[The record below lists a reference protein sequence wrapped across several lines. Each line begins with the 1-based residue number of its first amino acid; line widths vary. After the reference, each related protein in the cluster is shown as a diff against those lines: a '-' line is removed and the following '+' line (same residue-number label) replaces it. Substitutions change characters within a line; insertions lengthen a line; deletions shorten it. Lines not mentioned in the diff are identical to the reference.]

1 MSLVSIETKLVRCP
15 YNEKWL
21 KNKGD
26 PKVHAQWYIPTTRT
40 WSNSTYLSGESTDP
54 YESADLCEFTDPS
67 VKIIE
72 TREVNNQLV

>member
-54 YESADLCEFTDPS
+54 YESDPS